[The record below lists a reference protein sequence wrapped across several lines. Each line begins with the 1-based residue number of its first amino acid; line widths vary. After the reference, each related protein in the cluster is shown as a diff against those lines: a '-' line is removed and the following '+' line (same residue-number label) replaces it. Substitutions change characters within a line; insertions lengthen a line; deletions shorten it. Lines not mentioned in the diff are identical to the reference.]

1 MSTAVLTEENGEAPG
16 PDRRSRS
23 GLLARMVPR
32 IGLPILLVVLLG
44 VLVPDFLSVGNLL
57 NVLQQVS
64 IIGVVSVGMAFV
76 VLTGG
81 IDLSVGSILAVS
93 GVVFGLTVL
102 GDVPVPLA
110 LLLAVL
116 VGGLFGL
123 VNGIGVTALGIQPF
137 VMTLATLAIGA
148 GLALTISGGSGVV
161 FTRENALVDFFGSG
175 GIGAVP
181 GQFVVF
187 AATAVIGWLTLTY
200 LPFGRYVYAVGGSR
214 EAARLSGIRVKRIL
228 LAVYV
233 IAGACAGL
241 AGMMT
246 ASLVQSGE
254 PTAGGLTNLQAI
266 AAVVIGGISLFGGR
280 GHLLGAV
287 FGAFVL
293 AVIANVLVLLG
304 ISPYQAQIVQGF
316 VIIVA
321 VLVASGEI
329 RTAVVRALRRAMP
342 GVPR

>member
-1 MSTAVLTEENGEAPG
+1 MSTAALTEQDGAAPG
-16 PDRRSRS
+16 PGHRPRS
-23 GLLARMVPR
+23 GPLARMAPR
-32 IGLPILLVVLLG
+32 IGVLVVLVVVLG
-44 VLVPDFLSVGNLL
+44 LLVPDFLSVGNLL
-57 NVLQQVS
+57 NILQQVS

-81 IDLSVGSILAVS
+81 IDLSVGSSLAVS
-93 GVVFGLTVL
+93 GVVFGLVVL
-102 GDVPVPLA
+102 ADVPVPLA

-123 VNGIGVTALGIQPF
+123 LNGIGVTMLGIQPF
-137 VMTLATLAIGA
+137 VMTLATLAIGS
-148 GLALTISGGSGVV
+148 GLALTVSGGSGVV

-187 AATAVIGWLTLTY
+187 AATALIGWLTLTY

-214 EAARLSGIRVKRIL
+214 EAARLSGIRVGRVL

-254 PTAGGLTNLQAI
+254 PTAGALTNLQAI
-266 AAVVIGGISLFGGR
+266 AAVVIGGISLVGGR
-280 GHLLGAV
+280 GSLLGAV
-287 FGAFVL
+287 VGAFVL

-304 ISPYQAQIVQGF
+304 ISPYQAQIVQGV
-316 VIIVA
+316 VIIAA
-321 VLVASGEI
+321 VLIASGEI
-329 RTAVVRALRRAMP
+329 RAAIGTALRRVTA
-342 GVPR
+342 GTPR

>member
-1 MSTAVLTEENGEAPG
+1 MSTAALIDEDGAAPG
-16 PDRRSRS
+16 PGRRPRS
-23 GLLARMVPR
+23 GSLTRMAPR
-32 IGLPILLVVLLG
+32 IGLLVLLVVLLG
-44 VLVPDFLSVGNLL
+44 LLVPDFLSVGNLL

-64 IIGVVSVGMAFV
+64 IIGVVSVGMVFV

-81 IDLSVGSILAVS
+81 IDLSVGSILATS
-93 GVVFGLTVL
+93 GVVFGLAVL
-102 GDVPVPLA
+102 GDVPPPLA

-123 VNGIGVTALGIQPF
+123 VNGVGVTVLGIQPF
-137 VMTLATLAIGA
+137 VMTLATLAIGG
-148 GLALTISGGSGVV
+148 GLALTVSGGSGVV
-161 FTRENALVDFFGSG
+161 FTREDALVDFFGSG

-181 GQFVVF
+181 GQFIVF
-187 AATAVIGWLTLTY
+187 AATALLGWLTLTY
-200 LPFGRYVYAVGGSR
+200 LPFGRYIYAVGGSR
-214 EAARLSGIRVKRIL
+214 EAARLSGIRVNRVL

-233 IAGACAGL
+233 IAGSCAGL

-287 FGAFVL
+287 VGAFVL

-304 ISPYQAQIVQGF
+304 ISPYQAQIVQGV
-316 VIIVA
+316 VIIAA

-329 RTAVVRALRRAMP
+329 RTAVRRLLRRSTA
-342 GVPR
+342 GAPR